1 MEVHQERV
9 ITEKADLDEKL
20 EKLRTFFTTPLF
32 GGLDSAEQDRLSRQF
47 SYMCSY
53 SAVLEERIAAFA
65 E

>member
-1 MEVHQERV
+1 METYQERV
-9 ITEKADLDEKL
+9 IAEKAALDEL
-20 EKLRTFFTTPLF
+20 REKLLAFFTTPLC
-32 GGLDSAEQDRLSRQF
+32 GSLECAEQDRLSRQF

>member
-1 MEVHQERV
+1 MEAHQERV

-20 EKLRTFFTTPLF
+20 EKLRAFFATPLF
-32 GGLDSAEQDRLSRQF
+32 GGLDGAEQDRLSRQF

-65 E
+65 K